1 MAVLCL
7 ELQFNLTDE
16 HDVRVFM
23 IDHSEAGERGG
34 LLEGGGRDS
43 RASAMERQRRLG
55 VPNLE
60 RWLWSSYL
68 SETGTESRAKRE
80 DG

>member
-23 IDHSEAGERGG
+23 IDHSEAGERWG

-43 RASAMERQRRLG
+43 RASAMERQRLLG

-68 SETGTESRAKRE
+68 SETGTESQAKRE